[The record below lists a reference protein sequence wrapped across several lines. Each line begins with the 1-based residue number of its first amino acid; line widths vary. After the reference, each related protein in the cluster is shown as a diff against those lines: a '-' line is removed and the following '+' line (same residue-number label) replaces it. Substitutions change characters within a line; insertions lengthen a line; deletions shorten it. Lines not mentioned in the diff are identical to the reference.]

1 MRSSSTTFLPMRRP
15 AVVISTLALVCL
27 NSVACSAWARSM
39 RAFCLVLR
47 AFGPFF
53 NHSNSR
59 RNSPACL
66 RCVLSDDSSA
76 SAFFSK

>member
-1 MRSSSTTFLPMRRP
+1 MQSSSTTFLPMRRP
-15 AVVISTLALVCL
+15 AVVMSTLAFACL
-27 NSVACSAWARSM
+27 NSVACRAWARSM

-47 AFGPFF
+47 ALGPFF
-53 NHSNSR
+53 SHSSSR

-66 RCVLSDDSSA
+66 RCVLSAESSA